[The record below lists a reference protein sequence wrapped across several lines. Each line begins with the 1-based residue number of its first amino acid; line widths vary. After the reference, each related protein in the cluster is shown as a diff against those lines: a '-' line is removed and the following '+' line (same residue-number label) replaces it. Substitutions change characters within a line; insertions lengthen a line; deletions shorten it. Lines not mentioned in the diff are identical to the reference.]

1 MTDDRRQLPSP
12 ETLMRKILVKGK
24 RLSAEADAADADG
37 DDDDEDEEDKDAA
50 ATAAAAAAAG
60 GAASGSAAAPATLS
74 KKKSKKEKSHHGH
87 VEKSLSDITYL
98 GTGKVK
104 EFSKAASAAIAADMM
119 CSYSEPTTIK
129 NCKSIQ
135 KVKGWIYHNRDHLR
149 FDAADDDEHLHL
161 IMHIVFVIIITYF
174 ILLIDIILITKFIT
188 MQPIFMITII
198 IFITIL

>member
-1 MTDDRRQLPSP
+1 MTDDRKQLPSA

-37 DDDDEDEEDKDAA
+37 DDDDDDEEDKDAA
-50 ATAAAAAAAG
+50 AAAAAGG
-60 GAASGSAAAPATLS
+60 GAASGSAATPATLS

-161 IMHIVFVIIITYF
+161 IVMLFELVVFIQREHEWTPRTMIRVRHGLPVISWWR
-174 ILLIDIILITKFIT
+174 
-188 MQPIFMITII
+188 
-198 IFITIL
+198 